1 MDKRTNRVKVF
12 FSEYDLKKIN
22 LFIAVN
28 NINTNVSLMARASLR
43 KKFDNR
49 DIELIDIPSNGDRVH
64 EMLIL
69 FNDNEKNLIHEL
81 AIYNDMSN
89 SKVVRILVLTF
100 LRG

>member
-12 FSEYDLKKIN
+12 FSEEDLKRIN

-28 NINTNVSLMARASLR
+28 NIHTNVSLMARASLR

-49 DIELIDIPSNGDRVH
+49 KIELSDIPSNGDRVH

-81 AIYNDMSN
+81 AIHNDMSN